1 MEVDRILRTEIK
13 EVIAAKRAAGAAIDP
28 HQLAVEMTEKWEEP
42 KGRGSGN
49 WLYQTRD
56 SLRASIEAILAEGA

>member
-1 MEVDRILRTEIK
+1 MDIDSIMREEIMQA
-13 EVIAAKRAAGAAIDP
+13 IAAKRAAGVAIDP
-28 HQLAVEMTEKWEEP
+28 HQLAVEITEKWEEP

-56 SLRASIEAILAEGA
+56 ALRASIDAILAQGH

>member
-1 MEVDRILRTEIK
+1 MDIDKILQTEI
-13 EVIAAKRAAGAAIDP
+13 EEAIARKRAAGAPLSADAI
-28 HQLAVEMTEKWEEP
+28 ATEITERWEEP

-56 SLRASIEAILAEGA
+56 ALRKAVQTVIDTQG

>member
-1 MEVDRILRTEIK
+1 MEIDRILRTEIQ
-13 EVIAAKRAAGAAIDP
+13 EAIAAKRAAGAALDA
-28 HQLAVEMTEKWEEP
+28 HALAIEITEKWEEP

-56 SLRASIEAILAEGA
+56 SLRANIEAIIAEGA

>member
-1 MEVDRILRTEIK
+1 MDIDRILRTEILDA
-13 EVIAAKRAAGAAIDP
+13 IAAKRASGKPVDADA
-28 HQLAVEMTEKWEEP
+28 LATELTEKWEEP

-56 SLRASIEAILAEGA
+56 SLRASIAAILAEGE

>member
-1 MEVDRILRTEIK
+1 MDIDHILRTEI
-13 EVIAAKRAAGAAIDP
+13 EEAIARKRAASGLLDADA
-28 HQLAVEMTEKWEEP
+28 LATEITERWEEP

-56 SLRASIEAILAEGA
+56 ALPKAIQQVIDEQG

>member
-1 MEVDRILRTEIK
+1 MDIDHILRAEID
-13 EVIAAKRAAGAAIDP
+13 EAIARAIAAGEVLDADR
-28 HQLAVEMTEKWEEP
+28 LAVQITERWEEP

-56 SLRASIEAILAEGA
+56 ALRKAIKQAIDERG

>member
-1 MEVDRILRTEIK
+1 MDIDHILRAEIA
-13 EVIAAKRAAGAAIDP
+13 EAIARKRTAGEPLDANA
-28 HQLAVEMTEKWEEP
+28 LAVEITERWEEP

-56 SLRASIEAILAEGA
+56 ALRKAIQAAIDEQG

>member
-1 MEVDRILRTEIK
+1 MDIDRILRTEILDA
-13 EVIAAKRAAGAAIDP
+13 IAAKRAAGKPVDP
-28 HQLAVEMTEKWEEP
+28 DQLATELTEKWEEP

-56 SLRASIEAILAEGA
+56 SLRASIVAILAESE

>member
-1 MEVDRILRTEIK
+1 MDIDRILRTEI
-13 EVIAAKRAAGAAIDP
+13 EDAIAAKRKAGIEPDA
-28 HQLAVEMTEKWEEP
+28 HSLAVELTEKWEEP

-56 SLRASIEAILAEGA
+56 SLRTTIETIIAEGA

>member
-1 MEVDRILRTEIK
+1 MDIDHILRTEI
-13 EVIAAKRAAGAAIDP
+13 EEAIARKRAAGEALDADR
-28 HQLAVEMTEKWEEP
+28 LAVEITERWEEP

-56 SLRASIEAILAEGA
+56 ALRKTIQSVIDGQA

>member
-1 MEVDRILRTEIK
+1 MDIDHILHAEIV
-13 EVIAAKRAAGAAIDP
+13 EAIARQRAAGGTLDADA
-28 HQLAVEMTEKWEEP
+28 LATEITERWEEP

-56 SLRASIEAILAEGA
+56 ALRKAIQVVIDEQG

>member
-1 MEVDRILRTEIK
+1 MDIDDTLRTEI
-13 EVIAAKRAAGAAIDP
+13 EEAIARKRASGQVPDAHA
-28 HQLAVEMTEKWEEP
+28 LATEITEKWEEP

-56 SLRASIEAILAEGA
+56 SLRANIEAIIAETK

>member
-1 MEVDRILRTEIK
+1 MDIDRILRTEIK
-13 EVIAAKRAAGAAIDP
+13 EAIAAKRAAGLPLDAHALAI
-28 HQLAVEMTEKWEEP
+28 EITEKWEEP

-56 SLRASIEAILAEGA
+56 SLRSTIEAIIAEGV

>member
-1 MEVDRILRTEIK
+1 MDIDAHLRSEIQDA
-13 EVIAAKRAAGAAIDP
+13 IAAKRARGLPVDP
-28 HQLAVEMTEKWEEP
+28 HQLAVELTEKWDEP

-56 SLRASIEAILAEGA
+56 SLRQSIEAMLAEGH

>member
-1 MEVDRILRTEIK
+1 MDVDRILRTEI
-13 EVIAAKRAAGAAIDP
+13 EEAIAAKRAAGLSIDP
-28 HQLAVEMTEKWEEP
+28 HQLATELTEKWEEP

-56 SLRASIEAILAEGA
+56 SLRASIVAILAEGS

>member
-1 MEVDRILRTEIK
+1 MDIDRILRTEIPDA
-13 EVIAAKRAAGAAIDP
+13 IAAKRASGKPVDADA
-28 HQLAVEMTEKWEEP
+28 LATELTEKWEEP

-56 SLRASIEAILAEGA
+56 SLRASIAAILAEGE

>member
-1 MEVDRILRTEIK
+1 MDIDAVLRTEIQDA
-13 EVIAAKRAAGAAIDP
+13 IAAKRAAGQPVDP
-28 HQLAVEMTEKWEEP
+28 HQLAIEITEKWEEP

>member
-1 MEVDRILRTEIK
+1 MDIDRLLRAEID
-13 EVIAAKRAAGAAIDP
+13 EAIARTRAAGGALDADG
-28 HQLAVEMTEKWEEP
+28 LATEITERWEEP

-56 SLRASIEAILAEGA
+56 ALRKAIQAVIDEQA

>member
-1 MEVDRILRTEIK
+1 MDIDQLLNAEI
-13 EVIAAKRAAGAAIDP
+13 EEAIARKRAAGEPLDAD
-28 HQLAVEMTEKWEEP
+28 QMAVEITERWEEP

-56 SLRASIEAILAEGA
+56 ALRKAIQLVIDAQG

>member
-1 MEVDRILRTEIK
+1 MDIDAVLRTEIK
-13 EVIAAKRAAGAAIDP
+13 EAIAAKRAAGLPVDP
-28 HQLAVEMTEKWEEP
+28 HQLAIEITEKWEEP

-56 SLRASIEAILAEGA
+56 SLRTTIEAILAEGA

>member
-1 MEVDRILRTEIK
+1 MEVDRILRTEIV
-13 EVIAAKRAAGAAIDP
+13 EAIAAKRAAGLPIDP
-28 HQLAVEMTEKWEEP
+28 HQLAIEITEKWEEP

-56 SLRASIEAILAEGA
+56 SLRTSIEAILAEGC

>member
-1 MEVDRILRTEIK
+1 MDIDAILRSEITLA
-13 EVIAAKRAAGAAIDP
+13 IAAKRASGLPLDP
-28 HQLAVEMTEKWEEP
+28 HQLATELTEKWEEP

-56 SLRASIEAILAEGA
+56 SLRATIEQIIADGA

>member
-1 MEVDRILRTEIK
+1 MDIDQILRTEI
-13 EVIAAKRAAGAAIDP
+13 EEAIARKRAAGQSLDPQALAI
-28 HQLAVEMTEKWEEP
+28 EITEKWEEP

-56 SLRASIEAILAEGA
+56 SLRENIAAIIAEGA

>member
-1 MEVDRILRTEIK
+1 MDIDRILRTEI
-13 EVIAAKRAAGAAIDP
+13 EEAIARKRSAGETLDAHA
-28 HQLAVEMTEKWEEP
+28 LATEITEKWEEP

-56 SLRASIEAILAEGA
+56 SLRATIETIIAEGS